1 MLDSAQ
7 LGVHHQKPF
16 VGVNSI
22 ANTNKECI
30 NVPVVAKEQGK
41 KSSAKRKREK
51 LWTGPGLRSAI
62 SVRELISTLKKKN
75 LKNRRWVS
83 EWSGLL
89 AQILGK
95 SHQV

>member
-1 MLDSAQ
+1 MLGSAQ

-62 SVRELISTLKKKN
+62 SVRELISTLKKKQ
-75 LKNRRWVS
+75 LKEPEV
-83 EWSGLL
+83 G
-89 AQILGK
+89 
-95 SHQV
+95 